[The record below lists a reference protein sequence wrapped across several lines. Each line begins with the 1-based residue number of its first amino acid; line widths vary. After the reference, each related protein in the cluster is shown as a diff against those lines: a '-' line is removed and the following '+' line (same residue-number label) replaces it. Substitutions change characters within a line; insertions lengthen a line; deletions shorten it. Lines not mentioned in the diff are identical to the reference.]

1 MVVLILKIL
10 TKLQS
15 ITIGA
20 INTFRAGLLKLIG
33 RHLKTE
39 KKGKERKSA
48 A

>member
-15 ITIGA
+15 VTIGA
-20 INTFRAGLLKLIG
+20 INTFRARLLKLMG
-33 RHLKTE
+33 RHLKTK